1 MSVNDVVLV
10 ALNLKAFVSTCA
22 ICSRVKISSGPYF
35 PSPNPLTSPAL
46 ASAKISFSNKCPLIS
61 VNGFLKLASASAGL
75 TYI

>member
-22 ICSRVKISSGPYF
+22 ICSRVISSGPYF
-35 PSPNPLTSPAL
+35 PSPKPFTSPAL
-46 ASAKISFSNKCPLIS
+46 ASALISFSNKCPLIS
-61 VNGFLKLASASAGL
+61 VNGFLKLASASAGF